1 MPFRPTCKCP
11 DYPALFIFFPT
22 LCHSV
27 AAPPFLLD
35 AILRHQAR
43 LREHTID
50 RKDATNN
57 ILFVLNFNAFD
68 GFSVFLPFLIF
79 EVEKASRDGL
89 RLPLREEVRRVL
101 GDDGEVGFTAVRE
114 MPLMWST
121 VYVVLRM
128 QALVPL

>member
-1 MPFRPTCKCP
+1 MQHTIFYKCP

-27 AAPPFLLD
+27 SAPPFL
-35 AILRHQAR
+35 AHG
-43 LREHTID
+43 ID
-50 RKDATNN
+50 RKDAINN
-57 ILFVLNFNAFD
+57 ILLVLGFNAFD
-68 GFSVFLPFLIF
+68 GFSVFMPFLIF
-79 EVEKASRDGL
+79 EVGKAGRDGL

-121 VYVVLRM
+121 MYEVLRM